1 MRFNR
6 SSAILV
12 LLFVMIITF
21 SLFLTCGNI
30 VSADESLFLNI
41 NSSWNP
47 SFDPIFRA
55 LTELGSFAFWFI
67 IVFVLWIFG
76 KRTLATY
83 LLVAILIH
91 ISIGGS
97 VKYIIDRPRP
107 FEVFPDAFALFN
119 PTNPSFPS
127 GHTEGTFA
135 AAAVLGL
142 RSKKLLAPLSLLA
155 VFVGF
160 SRLYVGVH
168 FPLDVISGAVFGVLI
183 GAFTAG
189 LDVSRFQ
196 SRIES
201 GWNRIVNAVRGKSK
215 KEA

>member
-1 MRFNR
+1 LRFNR

-12 LLFVMIITF
+12 LLFVVIITF
-21 SLFLTCGNI
+21 SLFLTCRNI

-41 NSSWNP
+41 SSSWNP
-47 SFDPIFRA
+47 SFDPLFRA
-55 LTELGSFAFWFI
+55 LTELGSFAFWFV

-91 ISIGGS
+91 IAIGGS

-107 FEVFPDAFALFN
+107 FEVFPDAFALYN
-119 PTNPSFPS
+119 PTDPSFPS

-160 SRLYVGVH
+160 SRLYIGVH

-183 GAFTAG
+183 GAFAAG
-189 LDVSRFQ
+189 LDVSKLQ
-196 SRIES
+196 SRMES
-201 GWNRIVNAVRGKSK
+201 GWNRIVDAVRGKPK

>member
-1 MRFNR
+1 LRFNR

-12 LLFVMIITF
+12 LLFVVIITF
-21 SLFLTCGNI
+21 SLFLTCRNI

-41 NSSWNP
+41 SSSWNP
-47 SFDPIFRA
+47 SFDPLFRA
-55 LTELGSFAFWFI
+55 LTELGSFAFWFV

-91 ISIGGS
+91 IAIGGS

-107 FEVFPDAFALFN
+107 FEVFPDAFALYN
-119 PTNPSFPS
+119 PADPSFPS

-160 SRLYVGVH
+160 SRLYIGVH

-183 GAFTAG
+183 GAFAAG
-189 LDVSRFQ
+189 LDVSKLQ
-196 SRIES
+196 SRMES
-201 GWNRIVNAVRGKSK
+201 GWNRIVDAVRGKPK